1 MAEERDERRELYERF
16 LAENV
21 RDGSTMFF
29 DEDDLIEVFDYASDM
44 HDDYA
49 KMEVLLLA
57 SRLYPGSVPLLE
69 RKAWH
74 HYDLGHTDA
83 ARAMA
88 ESLPAS
94 SVMRNLLLLYIDRP
108 EQADAIRELDRIVD
122 SVTDFEDEWLIDLVE
137 VAVELDCY
145 EWLIASKKRIT
156 SKTSYPQTFIY
167 ELVNEAEQR
176 GDTANAIAL
185 AEELTMLEPFNPD
198 FWELLARLNG
208 ALEKDYEKA
217 LTSIDYA
224 LAVNPDAPRALMLK
238 ADALLELNHPLHEAL
253 ALIEQA
259 RHNEPDNPSIVRG
272 KAVAL
277 WSRGYTMEALEALE
291 RFRLLFPDDRSILL
305 LMLEISDGLVRRD
318 ILGPLFVRTNEDE
331 MTALNEW
338 VKEARAFSAEGRFGA
353 AATYLSA
360 MGDNTGMR
368 PMDLIMEML
377 YRGHRYAEAIAL
389 FKSEYGEE
397 RTPNWEYEP
406 SVPYVYVLS
415 RLRVNDMKGLREE
428 IDRILSEATVSDIN
442 TYSLMLANQSLRT
455 NLRAIKRV
463 LDNGL
468 PIDFDEIDLFT
479 DKD

>member
-1 MAEERDERRELYERF
+1 MAEDRDERRELYERF

-21 RDGSTMFF
+21 RDGAAMFF

-49 KMEVLLLA
+49 KMEVLMLA

-74 HYDLGHTDA
+74 YYDLGHTST

-88 ESLPAS
+88 ENLPS
-94 SVMRNLLLLYIDRP
+94 GSVMRNLLMLYIDRP
-108 EQADAIRELDRIVD
+108 EPAEAVRALERIVD
-122 SVTDFEDEWLIDLVE
+122 SVTEFEDEWLIDLVE

-145 EWLIASKKRIT
+145 DWLIASKKRIV

-176 GDTANAIAL
+176 EDTVNAIAL

-208 ALEKDYEKA
+208 SLEKDYAKA

-224 LAVNPDAPRALMLK
+224 LAVNPDAPRALMVK
-238 ADALLELNHPLHEAL
+238 ADALLELNHPLHEAMT
-253 ALIEQA
+253 LIEQA
-259 RHNEPDNPSIVRG
+259 RHKEPDNPAIVRG

-277 WSRGYTMEALEALE
+277 WSRGFTMEALEALE
-291 RFRLLFPDDRSILL
+291 RFRVIFPDERSILL
-305 LMLEISDGLVRRD
+305 LMLEISDGLVRRE
-318 ILGPLFVRTNEDE
+318 ILSPLFVKTTEDD

-338 VKEARAFSAEGRFGA
+338 VKEARSFSAEGRYGA

-377 YRGHRYAEAIAL
+377 YRGHRYAEVIAL
-389 FKSEYGEE
+389 FRSEYGGEHQS
-397 RTPNWEYEP
+397 NWEYEP
-406 SVPYVYVLS
+406 AVPYVYILS
-415 RLRVNDMKGLREE
+415 RLRVNDTKGLSEE
-428 IDRILSEATVSDIN
+428 IARILSEASVSDIN
-442 TYSLMLANQSLRT
+442 TFTLMMANQTLHE
-455 NLRAIKRV
+455 NLQAIMEMVRSGKPV
-463 LDNGL
+463 DFEA
-468 PIDFDEIDLFT
+468 IDIFT
-479 DKD
+479 GRD

>member
-16 LAENV
+16 LAENA

-74 HYDLGHTDA
+74 HYDLGHTAA

-88 ESLPAS
+88 ESLPEG

-108 EQADAIRELDRIVD
+108 EKAEAIRELDRIVD

-145 EWLIASKKRIT
+145 EWLIASKKKIT
-156 SKTSYPQTFIY
+156 AKTSYPQTFIY

-176 GDTANAIAL
+176 GDTPNAIAL
-185 AEELTMLEPFNPD
+185 AEELTMLEPFNSD

-217 LTSIDYA
+217 LISIDYA

-238 ADALLELNHPLHEAL
+238 ADALLELNHPLQEAL

-259 RHNEPDNPSIVRG
+259 RHLEPDNASIVRG

-305 LMLEISDGLVRRD
+305 LMLEISDGMVRRE
-318 ILGPLFVRTNEDE
+318 ILAPLFARTGDDE
-331 MTALNEW
+331 MAALNEW
-338 VKEARAFSAEGRFGA
+338 VKEARSFSAEGRFGA
-353 AATYLSA
+353 AATYLTA

-389 FKSEYGEE
+389 FNSEYGEE
-397 RTPNWEYEP
+397 RMPNWEYEP

-415 RLRVNDMKGLREE
+415 RLRVNDTKGLLEE
-428 IDRILSEATVSDIN
+428 INRILSEATVSDIN
-442 TYSLMLANQSLRT
+442 TYSLMLANQSLHT

-463 LDNGL
+463 LESGA

-479 DKD
+479 DKG